1 MYNTQLASMVKSSN
15 HTQKDTTVNTV
26 RQTSNYSKFA
36 TLGGN
41 RKLNELHLKRLL
53 SSVKTSN
60 LLSSNPILVNE
71 KYQIIDGQ
79 HRFQV
84 CKELGLPIY
93 YLMTENLGL
102 SEVQTLNA
110 NAKNWR
116 MEDYIDGYC
125 DMGLPEYCYFQS
137 QMKKTGYGVTI
148 LLAVFAGGGMS
159 GNAMYSLK
167 DGNLS
172 LPHKNRGLV
181 VLQWIK
187 DWKNYYEG
195 ADRRTFVLAL
205 VQLYNVKGYN
215 HEKMMQK
222 LHYQSM
228 KIVDCTNVKTY
239 LALLEEVYNFRER
252 GEKLRFF

>member
-1 MYNTQLASMVKSSN
+1 MYNTQTASMVKSSN

-26 RQTSNYSKFA
+26 MKTKDYSRFK

-53 SSVKTSN
+53 TSVMVKN
-60 LLSSNPILVNE
+60 LLFANPILVNE
-71 KYQIIDGQ
+71 KFEIIDGQ
-79 HRFQV
+79 HRFEG
-84 CKELGLPIY
+84 CKDLGYPIH
-93 YLMTENLGL
+93 YLLVENLGL

-116 MEDYIDGYC
+116 IEDYIDGYC
-125 DMGLPEYCYFQS
+125 DMGLPEYCYLQT
-137 QMKKTGYGVTI
+137 QIKKTGLGVTI
-148 LLAVFAGGGMS
+148 LLAIFTSLGATGRT
-159 GNAMYSLK
+159 MYDVK
-167 DGNLS
+167 DGELKMI
-172 LPHKNRGLV
+172 HKNRGLV
-181 VLQWIK
+181 ILQWIK
-187 DWKNYYEG
+187 DWKKYYDS

-205 VQLYNVKGYN
+205 VQLYNIKGYN

-222 LHYQSM
+222 LQYQST
-228 KIVDCTNVKTY
+228 KLVDCTNTKTY

>member
-53 SSVKTSN
+53 SSVMTSN

-84 CKELGLPIY
+84 CKELGLPVY
-93 YLMTENLGL
+93 YLMTENFGL
-102 SEVQTLNA
+102 TEVQILNA
-110 NAKNWR
+110 NTKNWKLD
-116 MEDYIDGYC
+116 DYIDGYC
-125 DMGLPEYCYFQS
+125 DMGLPEYCYLQTL
-137 QMKKTGYGVTI
+137 MRKTGYGMTI
-148 LLAVFAGGGMS
+148 LLAIFASGGVS
-159 GNAMYSLK
+159 GSSIENLK
-167 DGNLS
+167 SGVLE

-181 VLQWIK
+181 ILQWINDFK
-187 DWKNYYEG
+187 KYYEG

-205 VQLYNVKGYN
+205 VQLFAIKGYN
-215 HEKMMQK
+215 HEKMLQK

-228 KIVDCTNVKTY
+228 KLVDCTNTKTY

>member
-26 RQTSNYSKFA
+26 RKTSNYSKFA

-53 SSVKTSN
+53 SSVMTSN

-102 SEVQTLNA
+102 SEVQILNA
-110 NAKNWR
+110 NTKNWKLD
-116 MEDYIDGYC
+116 DYIDGYC
-125 DMGLPEYCYFQS
+125 DMGLPEYCYLQT
-137 QMKKTGYGVTI
+137 QMRKTGYGMTI
-148 LLAVFAGGGMS
+148 LLAIFASGGVS
-159 GNAMYSLK
+159 GSSIENLK
-167 DGNLS
+167 SGVLE

-181 VLQWIK
+181 ILQWINDFK
-187 DWKNYYEG
+187 KYYEG

-205 VQLYNVKGYN
+205 VQLFAIKGYN
-215 HEKMMQK
+215 HEKMIQK
-222 LHYQSM
+222 LQYQSM
-228 KIVDCTNVKTY
+228 KLVDCTNTKTY
-239 LALLEEVYNFRER
+239 LALLEEIYNFRER